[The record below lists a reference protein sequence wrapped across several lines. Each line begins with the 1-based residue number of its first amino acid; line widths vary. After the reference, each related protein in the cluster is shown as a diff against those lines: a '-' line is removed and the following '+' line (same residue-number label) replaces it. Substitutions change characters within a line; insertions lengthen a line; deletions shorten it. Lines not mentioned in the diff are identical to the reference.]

1 MNSSLNYTEY
11 GLSLW
16 LKPNS
21 DVDAIAEYIQKQ
33 HQLDSQ
39 QVIANQQFKR
49 FAKQL
54 FGKTFYVTQALN
66 IFIMLIALF
75 GMWVSFL
82 TLGRG
87 QLQPMAVLQTLGVTQ
102 QQLLGAKV
110 LQAALIILTTLLL
123 AIPLGLSL
131 GWVLLTYVMPIA
143 FGWTMAMTVN
153 WLQLGGFTVLMFM
166 LALFVSALPLIKLT
180 RSAVADNVAKL

>member
-1 MNSSLNYTEY
+1 M
-11 GLSLW
+11 G
-16 LKPNS
+16 
-21 DVDAIAEYIQKQ
+21 
-33 HQLDSQ
+33 
-39 QVIANQQFKR
+39 
-49 FAKQL
+49 
-54 FGKTFYVTQALN
+54 
-66 IFIMLIALF
+66 
-75 GMWVSFL
+75 SFL

-153 WLQLGGFTVLMFM
+153 WLQLSGFTVLMFM